1 MSNADYLVDEL
12 CAQLRAIDRMPR
24 AVALFAAILRCS
36 GAPPVLLPLLAE
48 PARLAVRSLAITAR
62 YCTGLPCWTEG
73 LRLALACTFT
83 CQPFCSAV
91 HDARAAGSKDDDWW
105 VNMAWTR
112 SKHAP

>member
-83 CQPFCSAV
+83 CQPSV
-91 HDARAAGSKDDDWW
+91 AALSMMPGLPGLKT
-105 VNMAWTR
+105 MTGG
-112 SKHAP
+112 